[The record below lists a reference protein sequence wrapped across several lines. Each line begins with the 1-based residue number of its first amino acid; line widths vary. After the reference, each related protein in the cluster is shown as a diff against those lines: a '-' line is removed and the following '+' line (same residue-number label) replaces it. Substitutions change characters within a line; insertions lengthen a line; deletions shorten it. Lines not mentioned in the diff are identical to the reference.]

1 MLVLTRTVGEELVI
15 GDDIRVR
22 VSEIKGGRIKLA
34 IDAPRHISIKRQ
46 EAALLEAFG
55 GDREHRQEDRVVVG
69 C

>member
-22 VSEIKGGRIKLA
+22 VSQIKGGRIKLA
-34 IDAPRHISIKRQ
+34 IDAPRNISIKRQ
-46 EAALLEAFG
+46 EAALIEAFSG
-55 GDREHRQEDRVVVG
+55 GPGERTNEKVAVG

>member
-22 VSEIKGGRIKLA
+22 VSQIKGGRIKLA
-34 IDAPRHISIKRQ
+34 IDAPRNISIKRE
-46 EAALLEAFG
+46 EAALEEETG
-55 GDREHRQEDRVVVG
+55 GGSDQRPKENVAVG